1 MKNQVEKTTTKE
13 QRKNYHHLG
22 SPDFMETEYNTDNC
36 EYMISFIA
44 NASNTVFL
52 GENVQPGD
60 QLFLGLSEEDFENL
74 AEQMINAIGDRL
86 KHKLERYNEYKK
98 IYYTKELDGN
108 DFENSNWNL
117 FKK

>member
-13 QRKNYHHLG
+13 QENNYHHLG
-22 SPDFMETEYNTDNC
+22 SPDFIETEYDRDNG
-36 EYMISFIA
+36 EYMITFIA
-44 NASNTVFL
+44 NASNTVYL
-52 GENVQPGD
+52 GESCQPGNE
-60 QLFLGLSEEDFENL
+60 LYLGLSEEDFERL

-98 IYYTKELDGN
+98 IYYTKELDGD